1 MNKIIIFLII
11 ISTLLSCKE
20 SKLENSSENNKK
32 EIIKQY
38 KDSIALVTKLK
49 KDSIAKLIPYIKIDI
64 YVRKDVTYDSEGWP
78 VEMGKIVKVSGFQ
91 EKKEYQSNGYNYVEK
106 IVIKGNSDEISLLF
120 INENNNKILHEE
132 KDISLN
138 GSKIFTTTNPAAEK
152 QKFYCE
158 WMDTR
163 FKTILIK
170 ITYKDKNIFVGKI
183 IPSPK

>member
-49 KDSIAKLIPYIKIDI
+49 KDSIAKLIPDIKIDI

-91 EKKEYQSNGYNYVEK
+91 EKKRIS
-106 IVIKGNSDEISLLF
+106 IKWL
-120 INENNNKILHEE
+120 
-132 KDISLN
+132 
-138 GSKIFTTTNPAAEK
+138 
-152 QKFYCE
+152 
-158 WMDTR
+158 
-163 FKTILIK
+163 
-170 ITYKDKNIFVGKI
+170 
-183 IPSPK
+183 